1 MGRREVRELVRELA
15 AGGVTVF
22 LNSHLLT
29 EVEAVCDRVAIVT
42 QGRVVASG
50 PLDDLA
56 GAVTQLRLL
65 LDRADR
71 ELLALLGRHGQV
83 AKVEG
88 TAVTLAVETLDV
100 APDLAR
106 LLVERRLPAVRA
118 GAGAAVPRGRLR
130 RPGRGGAGGMNVLV
144 VARWTVLEAR
154 RRRLLLAGVI
164 LSVAFVALFAVGF
177 FLLYQDQQR
186 ALAEDPA
193 LGAGGLE
200 AREELLAISTILV
213 VLGLYGVQFLAAL
226 LGLFLGVASVSPEI
240 DSGALHAVL
249 ARPLSRL
256 EYLLGRFLAL
266 AGLLVTYVVVMSGS
280 LLLIARIVAGY
291 QPGDVTRVVGL
302 MVLQVLILLAVSLLG
317 STVLPTLANG
327 VVMLVLFG
335 LAWLGGIIAFVGHD
349 PARQRAHGQPGHGRE
364 PAPAGRRGL
373 ARRVLPRAAAQL
385 PGRQLVRQRGE
396 RRAAVRLHPPAGP
409 GHAGLGARLPG
420 GLPHPG
426 RGRLPPPRPLTA
438 ELSRSARAG
447 PGGRRG

>member
-1 MGRREVRELVRELA
+1 
-15 AGGVTVF
+15 
-22 LNSHLLT
+22 
-29 EVEAVCDRVAIVT
+29 
-42 QGRVVASG
+42 
-50 PLDDLA
+50 
-56 GAVTQLRLL
+56 
-65 LDRADR
+65 
-71 ELLALLGRHGQV
+71 
-83 AKVEG
+83 
-88 TAVTLAVETLDV
+88 
-100 APDLAR
+100 
-106 LLVERRLPAVRA
+106 
-118 GAGAAVPRGRLR
+118 
-130 RPGRGGAGGMNVLV
+130 MNVLV

-186 ALAEDPA
+186 ALAENPA
-193 LGAGGLE
+193 VGAGVLA

-266 AGLLVTYVVVMSGS
+266 AGLLTAYVVVMSGS

-335 LAWLGGIIAFVGHD
+335 LAWLGGIIAFVATIPPGNELMANLGTAVSLLL
-349 PARQRAHGQPGHGRE
+349 PADAVWRGASYHVLPPSFLVASSFTSGENVGIPFASTE
-364 PAPAGRRGL
+364 PLAPAMLAWALAYPVACLALAVAAFRRRDL
-373 ARRVLPRAAAQL
+373 
-385 PGRQLVRQRGE
+385 
-396 RRAAVRLHPPAGP
+396 
-409 GHAGLGARLPG
+409 
-420 GLPHPG
+420 
-426 RGRLPPPRPLTA
+426 
-438 ELSRSARAG
+438 
-447 PGGRRG
+447 

>member
-1 MGRREVRELVRELA
+1 
-15 AGGVTVF
+15 
-22 LNSHLLT
+22 
-29 EVEAVCDRVAIVT
+29 
-42 QGRVVASG
+42 
-50 PLDDLA
+50 
-56 GAVTQLRLL
+56 
-65 LDRADR
+65 
-71 ELLALLGRHGQV
+71 
-83 AKVEG
+83 
-88 TAVTLAVETLDV
+88 
-100 APDLAR
+100 
-106 LLVERRLPAVRA
+106 
-118 GAGAAVPRGRLR
+118 
-130 RPGRGGAGGMNVLV
+130 MNVLV

-177 FLLYQDQQR
+177 ALLYHDQERSLLEAQ
-186 ALAEDPA
+186 A
-193 LGAGGLE
+193 AGVGVLD

-266 AGLLVTYVVVMSGS
+266 AGLLTAYVVVMSGS

-335 LAWLGGIIAFVGHD
+335 LAWLGGIIGFVGSIPPGNELLANLGTAVSLLL
-349 PARQRAHGQPGHGRE
+349 PADAVWRGASYHVLPPSFLVARSFTNGQDVGIPFVSTA
-364 PAPAGRRGL
+364 PLAPAMLAWALAYPVACLALAVAAFRRRDL
-373 ARRVLPRAAAQL
+373 
-385 PGRQLVRQRGE
+385 
-396 RRAAVRLHPPAGP
+396 
-409 GHAGLGARLPG
+409 
-420 GLPHPG
+420 
-426 RGRLPPPRPLTA
+426 
-438 ELSRSARAG
+438 
-447 PGGRRG
+447 